1 MRWLRCKTEPT
12 SKARREDLCVRRHTS
27 RRSLQGEV
35 FMTRQGGWNRVD
47 QSVRRR
53 LPDPPLPF
61 GFAHS
66 RDKRR
71 ARPSGWQKTLRR
83 RLNAT
88 FARECQSVH
97 SVVLARTTDGVRIVV
112 ECSDCSSVSVP
123 DCIKGLRV
131 SLSVASVLRTECV
144 RSFPTLIRYLRS
156 KNQVSYGPQ
165 PFGYPS

>member
-1 MRWLRCKTEPT
+1 MCETTHFQTLA
-12 SKARREDLCVRRHTS
+12 ARRGVHDEARRMESS
-27 RRSLQGEV
+27 RSISATAAAR
-35 FMTRQGGWNRVD
+35 
-47 QSVRRR
+47 
-53 LPDPPLPF
+53 PPLPF

-71 ARPSGWQKTLRR
+71 TRPSGWQKTLRR